1 MAASIDKNRITMPEN
16 RVIIIAG
23 PTCSGKTSVALQ
35 IAKALGTEIISA
47 DSRQIFTKTNI
58 GTAKP
63 TPKELLQVKH
73 HFVDTIPPE
82 QIFNAGL
89 FEKGALGIIASL
101 HSSGKIPVVAGG
113 TGLYIRALVDGI
125 IDVEIAE
132 DLHLH
137 LMEELQA
144 SSNEAMY
151 MFLQKVDAA
160 AAETMMPQNW
170 KRVIRALE
178 VKLGTGSSILDLHQ
192 EQNRHKKINFLQFG
206 LLWERDDMY
215 ERINNRVDAM
225 MQNGLLDEVK
235 QLKSEGFT
243 PLINALNTVGYKEL
257 FDFLDNKFQLE
268 EAVRL
273 IKRNTRRYAKR
284 QMTWFRGDE
293 RILWVPVRE
302 QNIAEIAPYI
312 LKSLIL

>member
-1 MAASIDKNRITMPEN
+1 MAAKLDKNGTTKPEN

-23 PTCSGKTSVALQ
+23 PTCSGKTIVALQ

-47 DSRQIFTKTNI
+47 DSRQIYTKTNI

-63 TPKELLQVKH
+63 TSEELLQVKH
-73 HFVDTIPPE
+73 HFIDAIPPE

-89 FEKGALGIIASL
+89 FEKEALGIIASL
-101 HSSGKIPVVAGG
+101 HTDGKIPVVAGG

-151 MFLQKVDAA
+151 MFLQKIDAA
-160 AAETMMPQNW
+160 AAATMMPQNW

-178 VKLGTGSSILDLHQ
+178 VKLGTGSSILDLHHD
-192 EQNRHKKINFLQFG
+192 QNRHKNINFLQFG

-225 MQNGLLDEVK
+225 MQNGLLNEVK
-235 QLKSEGFT
+235 LLQREGLT

-257 FDFLDNKFQLE
+257 FDKKKKKFPLE

-284 QMTWFRGDE
+284 QMTWF
-293 RILWVPVRE
+293 
-302 QNIAEIAPYI
+302 
-312 LKSLIL
+312 